1 MKLWRFRTNGINPN
15 KLMVLGIGLC
25 VFCLGFFGVK
35 RNLRKNSE
43 RATIG
48 VEIESIS
55 VLSGSDTLASN
66 GDTLLKIDIL
76 VQNVGATS
84 YKYSAW
90 NDGGFGFGANLV
102 DDNENSFPRTQSG
115 RWSKHRKLPLTVK
128 PNSAIKDS
136 LFFRLSGGGL
146 PKCTLYLRSMEN
158 RFEYQV
164 GPLSAVSKN

>member
-1 MKLWRFRTNGINPN
+1 MKLWSFRTNVSNPN
-15 KLMVLGIGLC
+15 KLMVLKIGLC
-25 VFCLGFFGVK
+25 VFCLGFFGVI

-55 VLSGSDTLASN
+55 VLFGSDTLASN

-76 VQNVGATS
+76 VQNVGETS
-84 YKYSAW
+84 YEYSAW

-102 DDNENSFPRTQSG
+102 DEHQNSFPRTQSG
-115 RWSKHRKLPLTVK
+115 SWSKHRKHPLKIK

-136 LFFRLSGGGL
+136 LFFRLSGGEL

-158 RFEYQV
+158 RFEYHV
-164 GPLSAVSKN
+164 GPHSAMSQN